1 MTRKGIL
8 FLIPVG
14 VQKRNLHMDRDK
26 RNQLVVSNKSYKKS
40 NELINAMG
48 KGTALSQKLF
58 AIGMQNIKVD
68 ETNNVV
74 ATIYG
79 SELRK
84 MFNSNSGSL
93 YEHIEA
99 LCDRQI
105 KGATIFDWNLLMKDR
120 ENGKIEA
127 HQVVTDA
134 SFKNGTLTLRYNNSL
149 TDKIVNLQKDYT
161 VLSLADTL
169 SLKSVYSLR
178 LYEMLKSAYDY
189 QRAVT
194 KRQGELVFEYNL
206 TELKLEL
213 GIINSGGSKEIKS
226 ELEKDY
232 PDFDRIE
239 ELAEKNGQTKYKEYK
254 IFNRNVLAKTKEEIN
269 KKTSIQI
276 EYMPI
281 KSGRKTVSI
290 RFFVTKKEIASS
302 NLKKVE
308 IINKDEILDEL
319 IDVMHD
325 DFKLREIREIA
336 EEASYNVVRIKKA
349 FEYMKNYS
357 KPIEV
362 PIAFMKECIRKEYY
376 LTEKTKSKPSNNS
389 FNNFDQR
396 NDYDFDELER
406 KLLDN

>member
-1 MTRKGIL
+1 ME
-8 FLIPVG
+8 
-14 VQKRNLHMDRDK
+14 NEK
-26 RNQLVVSNKSYKKS
+26 RNQLIVSNKSYRKS

-58 AIGMQNIKVD
+58 AIGMQNIHVD

-79 SELRK
+79 TELRK
-84 MFNSNSGSL
+84 MFKSTSGSL

-105 KGATIFDWNLLMKDR
+105 KGATIFDWNLLMKDK
-120 ENGKIEA
+120 EKGKIEA

-149 TDKIVNLQKDYT
+149 TDKIINLKKDYT

-194 KRQGELVFEYNL
+194 KRQGELVFEYQL

-226 ELEKDY
+226 ELEKEY
-232 PDFDRIE
+232 PDYERID
-239 ELAEKNGQTKYKEYK
+239 ELAEKTGQTKYKEYK
-254 IFNRNVLAKTKEEIN
+254 IFNRNVLAKAKEELN
-269 KKTSIQI
+269 KKTSLHVDY
-276 EYMPI
+276 EPI
-281 KSGRKTVSI
+281 RNGRKTVKI
-290 RFFVTKKEIASS
+290 RFFVTKKESE
-302 NLKKVE
+302 E
-308 IINKDEILDEL
+308 IEKPRILQENKDDIMDQL
-319 IDVMHD
+319 INLMHD
-325 DFKLREIREIA
+325 DFTFKEIREIA
-336 EEASYNVVRIKKA
+336 EFASYDFEKIKKA
-349 FEYMKNYS
+349 YDYMSNYS
-357 KPIEV
+357 TTIEV
-362 PIAFMKECIRKEYY
+362 PIAFLKDCLKNEYY
-376 LTEKTKSKPSNNS
+376 EHKAERKSPKNNS
-389 FNNFDQR
+389 FNAFEQR
-396 NDYDFDELER
+396 NDYDFEELER

>member
-1 MTRKGIL
+1 MQNEKRDQ
-8 FLIPVG
+8 LIV
-14 VQKRNLHMDRDK
+14 
-26 RNQLVVSNKSYKKS
+26 NKSYKKS

-58 AIGMQNIKVD
+58 AIGMQHIHVD

-79 SELRK
+79 TELRK
-84 MFNSNSGSL
+84 MFKSSSGSL

-178 LYEMLKSAYDY
+178 LYEMLKSAYDFK
-189 QRAVT
+189 RAVT
-194 KRQGELVFEYNL
+194 KKQGELVFDYML

-213 GIINSGGSKEIKS
+213 GIINSGGSKEIKA
-226 ELEKDY
+226 ELEKEY
-232 PDFDRIE
+232 PDYDRID
-239 ELAEKNGQTKYKEYK
+239 ELVEKTGQNKYKEYK
-254 IFNRNVLAKTKEEIN
+254 IFNRNVLLKAKDELN
-269 KKTSIQI
+269 KKTSLVVD
-276 EYMPI
+276 YAPI
-281 KSGRKTVSI
+281 KNGRKTVGI
-290 RFFVTKKEIASS
+290 RFFVKKKESDAPKADTIVQISREE
-302 NLKKVE
+302 L
-308 IINKDEILDEL
+308 LDSL
-319 IDVMHD
+319 ADIMHD
-325 DFKLREIREIA
+325 DFKYREIREIA
-336 EEASYNVVRIKKA
+336 EAADYDIDKIKKA
-349 FEYMKNYS
+349 YEYMKNYGS
-357 KPIEV
+357 DIDV
-362 PIAFMKECIRKEYY
+362 PIAFIKDCIKKEYY
-376 LTEKTKSKPSNNS
+376 LSDSGSKKAKINT
-389 FNNFDQR
+389 FNDFEQQKNT
-396 NDYDFDELER
+396 NFDELER
-406 KLLDN
+406 LLLEN